1 MIPSEPTTAIQV
13 DALRENLFGELPFSF
28 SILDASTS
36 SLSKPSAISSQKRIV
51 LEDRQLVK
59 DLFREPVREPQ
70 YSSQRTEPKVKH
82 GDEGMIDDDDDE
94 RILAETTSL
103 KQLVMI

>member
-1 MIPSEPTTAIQV
+1 MFYE
-13 DALRENLFGELPFSF
+13 FSF

-59 DLFREPVREPQ
+59 DLFREHVRDTVKKG
-70 YSSQRTEPKVKH
+70 SGSRTV
-82 GDEGMIDDDDDE
+82 
-94 RILAETTSL
+94 SL
-103 KQLVMI
+103 